1 MIRLLRHMRLRDVLL
16 TLLSLGFTLLRTY
29 FELRLPDFMSNVT
42 TLVQTPGSPMDDVL
56 RAGGNMLLCALGA
69 FLSAVMIAG
78 LSSRIAANFSM
89 GLREKQFERV
99 SSFSMEEMS
108 RFSTASLITRS
119 TNDITQIQ
127 HYVGMGIR
135 MLFRAP
141 ITAIWA
147 VTKIARKG
155 EAWSIATGVALV
167 IMFAM
172 LAVVFGLAMPRFKR
186 VPKLTDAIN
195 RIARE
200 NLTGIRVVRAYNAE
214 WYQEGKF
221 EDANKALTKNNL
233 LAHRIMRIQGPS
245 MGLIMNGLSVSIY
258 AIGAV
263 LIMRSAVPDRLPI
276 FSDMI
281 VFMRYAVHVVMSF
294 MVLTM
299 FFVMAPRAA
308 ISANRINEVL
318 DTEPSIR
325 DGEEAPEHLMGA
337 IEFRNVSFRYPDA
350 NECVLKDISFRIA
363 PGETVAFIGATGSG
377 KSTLLNLV
385 PRFYDPTEG
394 QVLIDGKDVRS
405 YTLHSLRDAMG
416 YVPQTA
422 FLFSGTIADNID
434 YGDRTTD
441 VTLHHAASNA
451 EIASYIENLPEGYDA
466 PVARGGTNYS
476 GGQKQRISIA
486 RAIHRAPS
494 IYLFDDSFS
503 ALDYATERR
512 VRRSLERET
521 AEATTLIVAQRIGTV
536 RDADRIIVLDEG
548 RVVGN
553 GRHDELLKTCSVYR
567 EIALSQLSLE
577 ELD

>member
-363 PGETVAFIGATGSG
+363 PGETVAFVGATGSG